1 MSKHKPSK
9 QQSSPLACFWE
20 LMTLWVE
27 SRRSR
32 PLEPRVHPSLRLR
45 QKQMQTASRY
55 FPTEDVSYYLN
66 WLSSK
71 ESHVLFFSCSIQ
83 VLIRECVS
91 SKFWAYLSES
101 ACRCCGAYSYCMLLL
116 LVSGSVQSE
125 FLHLHKLYWRG
136 SLFSSF
142 LLSCCLTHLFERKY
156 LLWEFVVWF

>member
-1 MSKHKPSK
+1 
-9 QQSSPLACFWE
+9 
-20 LMTLWVE
+20 
-27 SRRSR
+27 
-32 PLEPRVHPSLRLR
+32 LR

-142 LLSCCLTHLFERKY
+142 LPSCCLTHLFERKY